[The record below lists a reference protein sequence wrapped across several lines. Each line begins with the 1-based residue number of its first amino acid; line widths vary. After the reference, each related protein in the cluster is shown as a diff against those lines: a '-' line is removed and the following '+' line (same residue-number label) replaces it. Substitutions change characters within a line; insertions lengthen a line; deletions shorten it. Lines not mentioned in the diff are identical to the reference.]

1 MSTFTLTKSNVT
13 KINVIQGSTTTSL
26 DRVIDTDGN
35 ILWQR
40 GDYAPFSGVRLSCDS
55 DNGDLRIIIEGSSAN
70 SKTFDIS
77 CTLHIRNTSGTT
89 TTKSYSVSRT
99 QNSNNNLVITTDY
112 TCNTAYTYWVTDILI
127 TNDDCTDTELSDTD
141 KETLLGVKI
150 DVDTMLTFY
159 TEREYTGST
168 LHGITRNS
176 AIHSFTSLTDSVS
189 NPTDVGTYTTTVS
202 ITDTWHYWSDTK
214 NRQAK
219 TQTFKITKKK
229 KTITKPSLLSTKT
242 YNGSY
247 LNVIQGYDSEYMNCT
262 SNTTINTSSSDSTI
276 ITHRGA
282 GTFQY
287 FFSLKTS
294 DNYEYVWSDGTT
306 STVSLTVTVNKQS
319 VTTPTVIGTLIYTGE
334 QQRIIRN
341 YDSSLMTYSVS
352 SGSVSVDSS
361 NSSYLT
367 HKNSGSFY
375 VYFSLKDTSNYQWSD
390 GTTSKLTVSV
400 TVYKH
405 DCPFAGSN
413 ATFYKKSGEP
423 LRIRTATSTKT
434 LVDGV
439 SFSYTA
445 KISKSAT
452 SSVSGWTDTVT
463 GTATPNSNYRL
474 IIADTDRTS
483 LTKAATYSGTVT
495 ISATDNFKAGT
506 ITITS
511 VLGSNMAT
519 S

>member
-13 KINVIQGSTTTSL
+13 KINVIQGGTTTSL

-55 DNGDLRIIIEGSSAN
+55 DNGDLRIIIEGSSAS

-127 TNDDCTDTELSDTD
+127 TNDDYTDTELSDTD

-189 NPTDVGTYTTTVS
+189 NPTDIGTYTTTVS

-229 KTITKPSLLSTKT
+229 KTVTKPSLLSTKT

-306 STVSLTVTVNKQS
+306 ST
-319 VTTPTVIGTLIYTGE
+319 
-334 QQRIIRN
+334 
-341 YDSSLMTYSVS
+341 
-352 SGSVSVDSS
+352 
-361 NSSYLT
+361 
-367 HKNSGSFY
+367 
-375 VYFSLKDTSNYQWSD
+375 
-390 GTTSKLTVSV
+390 LTVSV